1 MINRFM
7 VLLVGAH
14 DSVELSQ
21 RYCRIGVVVPS
32 GPTHTGHQQRFS
44 PCALDMARS
53 VLGRNSYPGQLR
65 CPGRR
70 FTTIGSL
77 LDEDARRGVAADD
90 VRRGLRM
97 QSWLQSYARHRASA
111 VPGYLLCGTQLLI
124 HPPHPSTL
132 HGEQSIVCI
141 DMEGNI
147 PLYGSGFGEYVG
159 ERSKTMGWVPHLS
172 KDIHLA
178 WCAWESGH
186 TGTPFLVKHGEAVRT
201 FPAFMSTNSSSHIA
215 EALEGSVPQF
225 ALPALI
231 ALTKKVGI
239 LLVAMHGDL
248 DGANVRCK
256 FWYGSEL
263 AAINQVRQCN
273 LTMLTV

>member
-111 VPGYLLCGTQLLI
+111 VPGYLLCGTQLLV

-132 HGEQSIVCI
+132 HGEQSIVVSIWRGTFHC
-141 DMEGNI
+141 MAVASESMWVSA
-147 PLYGSGFGEYVG
+147 LRQWVG
-159 ERSKTMGWVPHLS
+159 
-172 KDIHLA
+172 
-178 WCAWESGH
+178 C
-186 TGTPFLVKHGEAVRT
+186 RT
-201 FPAFMSTNSSSHIA
+201 FQRTYTWPG
-215 EALEGSVPQF
+215 ALGNRATQGPHS
-225 ALPALI
+225 
-231 ALTKKVGI
+231 
-239 LLVAMHGDL
+239 
-248 DGANVRCK
+248 
-256 FWYGSEL
+256 W
-263 AAINQVRQCN
+263 
-273 LTMLTV
+273 